1 MKCGFVSLV
10 GRPNVG
16 KSTLLNSL
24 LGMKLAITS
33 NVSGTTR
40 NVIQGIYHDEDS
52 QIIFIDT
59 PGIHKPTHKLG
70 NLMNKKAYNNT
81 DGVDVILFLVDIYKG
96 FGRGDEFILD
106 KIKDHDVPIF
116 LLLNKVDQFKD
127 KSVLLEKINELK
139 DKYSFAEIIPISAKK
154 KNNLDQLVSSIK
166 KYLPEMDKIYSDE
179 DLTNVSTRFIMA
191 EFVREKVLEL
201 TRQEIPHSVTCYV
214 ENYEEDEKVVH
225 IQVLIVVDRENIKKI
240 IIGKG
245 GSMLKEIGSRARHDM
260 EAFLG
265 KKVFL
270 ETYVK
275 TLKNWRDEEKY
286 FLELGLKEEDE
297 YFLYKIKIK
306 SPL

>member
-16 KSTLLNSL
+16 KSTLLNSI

-40 NVIQGIYHDEDS
+40 NVIQGIYNDDDS

-70 NLMNKKAYNNT
+70 TLMNKKAYNNT
-81 DGVDVILFLVDIYKG
+81 EGVDVILFLVDIYKG
-96 FGRGDEFILD
+96 FGRGDEFILN
-106 KIKDHDVPIF
+106 KIKDHHVPVF

-127 KSVLLEKINELK
+127 KSILLEKINELK
-139 DKYSFAEIIPISAKK
+139 EKYDFAEIIPISAKK
-154 KNNLDQLVSSIK
+154 KSNLDNLLETIK
-166 KYLPEMDKIYSDE
+166 KYLPDSDKIYSDE

-201 TRQEIPHSVTCYV
+201 TREEIPHTVTCYV
-214 ENYEEDEKVVH
+214 ENYEEDEDLVH

-245 GSMLKEIGSRARHDM
+245 GSMLKEIGTRARHDM
-260 EAFLG
+260 ENFLG

-286 FLELGLKEEDE
+286 FLDLGLKDEDE
-297 YFLYKIKIK
+297 
-306 SPL
+306 

>member
-16 KSTLLNSL
+16 KSSLLNTI

-33 NVSGTTR
+33 DVSGTTR
-40 NVIQGIYHDEDS
+40 NVIQGIYNDEES
-52 QIIFIDT
+52 QIIFVDT
-59 PGIHKPTHKLG
+59 PGIHKPSNKLG

-81 DGVDVILFLVDIYKG
+81 EGVDVILFLVDISKG
-96 FGRGDEFILD
+96 FGKGDQFILD
-106 KIKDHDVPIF
+106 KIKDKDIPIF
-116 LLLNKVDQFKD
+116 LLLNKIDLVKD
-127 KSVLLEKINELK
+127 KTKLLEEIAKIKELHDFK
-139 DKYSFAEIIPISAKK
+139 EIIPISAKK
-154 KNNLDQLVSSIK
+154 NDNIDLLIDCIK
-166 KYLPEMDKIYSDE
+166 KELEESERIFSEE
-179 DLTNVSTRFIMA
+179 DLTNVTTRFIMA

-201 TRQEIPHSVTCYV
+201 THDEIPHTVTCYV
-214 ENYEEDEKVVH
+214 ENYEENEKVVH
-225 IQVLIVVDRENIKKI
+225 IQVLIVVDRDNIKKI
-240 IIGKG
+240 IIGKQ
-245 GSMLKEIGSRARHDM
+245 GSMLKEIGTRARKDM

-297 YFLYKIKIK
+297 
-306 SPL
+306 

>member
-16 KSTLLNSL
+16 KSSLLNSI

-40 NVIQGIYHDEDS
+40 NIIQGIYNDDDS
-52 QIIFIDT
+52 QIIFVDT
-59 PGIHKPTHKLG
+59 PGIHKAQNKLG

-81 DGVDVILFLVDIYKG
+81 EGVDVILFLVDISKG
-96 FGRGDEFILD
+96 FGKGDEFILN
-106 KIKDHDVPIF
+106 KLKNSEVPVF
-116 LLLNKVDQFKD
+116 LLLNKIDLVKD
-127 KSVLLEKINELK
+127 KTKLLEDITKLKELY
-139 DKYSFAEIIPISAKK
+139 DFDEIIPISAKK
-154 KNNLDQLVSSIK
+154 NDNIDLLINCIK
-166 KYLPEMDKIYSDE
+166 KRLDE
-179 DLTNVSTRFIMA
+179 QERIFSEDELTNVTTRFIMA

-201 TRQEIPHSVTCYV
+201 THDEIPHTVTCYV
-214 ENYEEDEKVVH
+214 ENFEEDEKVIH

-240 IIGKG
+240 IIGKQG
-245 GSMLKEIGSRARHDM
+245 NMLKEIGTRARKDM
-260 EAFLG
+260 ENFLG

-275 TLKNWRDEEKY
+275 TIKNWRDEEKY

-297 YFLYKIKIK
+297 
-306 SPL
+306 

>member
-1 MKCGFVSLV
+1 MRCGFVSLV

-16 KSTLLNSL
+16 KSTLLNEL

-40 NVIQGIYHDEDS
+40 NIIQGIYNDEDS

-81 DGVDVILFLVDIYKG
+81 EGVDVILFLVDVYHG
-96 FGRGDEFILD
+96 FGRGDEFVLNR
-106 KIKDHDVPIF
+106 IKDHDIPIF
-116 LLLNKVDQFKD
+116 LLLNKIDQIKD
-127 KSVLLEKINELK
+127 KSILLARIAELK
-139 DKYSFAEIIPISAKK
+139 EKYDFAEIIPISAVKHD
-154 KNNLDQLVSSIK
+154 NLDTLIAVLK
-166 KYLPEMDKIYSDE
+166 KYLPEMEKIYSEE
-179 DLTNVSTRFIMA
+179 DLTNVSTKFIMA

-201 TRQEIPHSVTCYV
+201 TKQEIPHTVTCYV
-214 ENYEEDEKVVH
+214 GNYEEEENLVH
-225 IQVLIVVDRENIKKI
+225 IQVLIVVDRENVKKI
-240 IIGKG
+240 IIGKN
-245 GSMLKEIGSRARHDM
+245 GSMLKEIGSRARYDM
-260 EAFLG
+260 EKFLG

-297 YFLYKIKIK
+297 
-306 SPL
+306 

>member
-16 KSTLLNSL
+16 KSTLLNSIL
-24 LGMKLAITS
+24 DMKLAITS

-40 NVIQGIYHDEDS
+40 NVIQGIYNDSDS

-59 PGIHKPTHKLG
+59 PGIHKPSHKLG
-70 NLMNKKAYNNT
+70 SLMNKKAYNHT
-81 DGVDVILFLVDIYKG
+81 EGVDVILFLVDIYKG
-96 FGRGDEFILD
+96 FGKGDEFILN
-106 KIKDHDVPIF
+106 KIKDTNVPVF
-116 LLLNKVDQFKD
+116 LLLNKIDQMKD
-127 KSVLLEKINELK
+127 KTILLNKISELK
-139 DKYSFAEIIPISAKK
+139 ELYDFAEIIPISAVK
-154 KNNLDQLVSSIK
+154 KNNVDVLIQCIK
-166 KYLPEMDKIYSDE
+166 KYLPHMDKIYSDS

-214 ENYEEDEKVVH
+214 ENYEEEENLVH
-225 IQVLIVVDRENIKKI
+225 IQVLIVVDRDNIKKI
-240 IIGKG
+240 VIGKNG
-245 GSMLKEIGSRARHDM
+245 MMLKEIGKRARYDM
-260 EAFLG
+260 EKFLG

-297 YFLYKIKIK
+297 
-306 SPL
+306 